1 MIYNNK
7 EYKLLLETDIFK
19 YFIHDDELIMI
30 SKEDG
35 SINDDDYTAKSW
47 FEDSLENIAN
57 GTEKEIYFDPYEKQ
71 ARKELGELYE
81 ESKL

>member
-1 MIYNNK
+1 MIYDNK
-7 EYKLLLETDIFK
+7 EYKLLLETNVFK

-30 SKEDG
+30 NKEDG
-35 SINDDDYTAKSW
+35 SINDDDYMAKSW

-57 GTEKEIYFDPYEKQ
+57 GSEKEIYMDAYEKQ

-81 ESKL
+81 D

>member
-7 EYKLLLETDIFK
+7 EYKLLLETDVFK

-35 SINDDDYTAKSW
+35 NINDDDYMAKSW

-57 GTEKEIYFDPYEKQ
+57 GSEKEIYMDAYEKQ

-81 ESKL
+81 C